1 MSRMI
6 EIVLT
11 IVGILL
17 YALPLVVGFMFR
29 SLNNN
34 PQLREDFMAAMEQAP
49 NAQELQNVNMDEMFN
64 FLGTFATLLIIAAII
79 AIALGIL
86 AIVFLK
92 GNKKPKAAGI
102 ILIVTAVVFTLATV
116 FIGLFGSVAFLIAG
130 IVALVRKTPKP
141 SDEIESV

>member
-34 PQLREDFMAAMEQAP
+34 PQLREEFIAAMEQAP
-49 NAQELQNVNMDEMFN
+49 NAQELQNMNMDQMFN
-64 FLGTFATLLIIAAII
+64 FMGTFATFLIIASVI
-79 AIALGIL
+79 AIALGVL
-86 AIVFLK
+86 AVVFLK

-102 ILIVTAVVFTLATV
+102 ILIVTAVVFTIATV

-130 IVALVRKTPKP
+130 IVALVRKTPKA

>member
-64 FLGTFATLLIIAAII
+64 FMGTFATLLIIAAII

-116 FIGLFGSVAFLIAG
+116 FIGLFGSAAFLIAG